1 VQRHGAKPAAT
12 FRFTRMHKEMPEH
25 QLGRTRLGIVAKRMT
40 GAFPGP
46 DDSQVP
52 AGYTYFGQFVA
63 HDLSFDHSKGVR
75 LGANLTAAEMKQ
87 ANSPA
92 LDLDSL
98 YGRGPRGKWLKL
110 YDAGKTLLRT
120 GTTLAVPG
128 VPGVPGVPA
137 LPGHD
142 LRRLQGKAV
151 IADRRNDDNL
161 AVAQLHA
168 AFIRVHNR
176 VVQEEG
182 LGFADARKLVIRHFQ
197 WLVWHDY
204 LPKVCAPDVLAD
216 VLANGRKKF
225 DVGVDPHT
233 PPKMPIEFS
242 IAAFRLGH
250 SMVRDVYPWNVH
262 NEAPPLALSD
272 LLKFSGHG
280 GNLGNNPALPSTLA
294 ADFRRLFDMRDAGLA
309 AGPAPLIVARRIDV
323 RLTAPLDTLLPG
335 TFDASQAP
343 ADPLESDLA
352 FRNLIRAQMVKLATG
367 QDMAK
372 KLGVKAL
379 DPQEI
384 AGSDGLGEALG
395 PRGVEHTPLWVYV
408 LREAELHGHR
418 LHGTGA
424 RIAAETIH
432 RAIEGSRVS
441 LFRDSPGWQ
450 PTLGANALP
459 YSVAHL
465 LLYAAGDDDA
475 HLSPAG

>member
-1 VQRHGAKPAAT
+1 
-12 FRFTRMHKEMPEH
+12 MHPEMPAE
-25 QLGRTRLGIVAKRMT
+25 QLGRKRLGIVARRMT
-40 GAFPGP
+40 GGFPGT

-63 HDLSFDHSKGVR
+63 HDLSFDRTKGIA
-75 LGANLTAAEMKQ
+75 LGANLTPAEMEQK
-87 ANSPA
+87 NSPA

-98 YGRGPRGKWLKL
+98 YGDGPSGKSLK
-110 YDAGKTLLRT
+110 YYEPGTPLLRT
-120 GTTLAVPG
+120 GSTLA
-128 VPGVPGVPA
+128 VPGVPA

-142 LRRLQGKAV
+142 LPRRQGKAV

-176 VVQEEG
+176 VVKEQG
-182 LGFADARKLVIRHFQ
+182 LSFAAARKLVTRHFQ

-204 LPKVCAPDVLAD
+204 LPKICAPGVLAD
-216 VLANGRKKF
+216 VLANGRKTF
-225 DVGVDPHT
+225 EVGVDPHK
-233 PPKMPIEFS
+233 PPTMPLEFS

-250 SMVRDVYPWNVH
+250 SMVRDVYAWNVH
-262 NEAPPLALSD
+262 HEAPPLALID
-272 LLKFSGHG
+272 LLRFGGHG
-280 GNLGNNPALPSTLA
+280 GNLGNNAALPSTLA
-294 ADFRRLFDMRDAGLA
+294 ADFRRLFDMRDAGLP

-323 RLTAPLDTLLPG
+323 RLTAPLDVLLPG
-335 TFDASQAP
+335 TFDARMAP

-352 FRNLIRAQMVKLATG
+352 FRNLMRARMVKLATG
-367 QDMAK
+367 QAMAK
-372 KLGVKAL
+372 QLHVKAL

-384 AGSDGLGEALG
+384 EGSDGLGEALG
-395 PRGVEHTPLWVYV
+395 PQGVEHTPLWVYV

-432 RAIEGSRVS
+432 RAIEGSRIS

-450 PTLGANALP
+450 PTLGANAHR

-465 LLYAAGDDDA
+465 LLYAAGDDA
-475 HLSPAG
+475 SQLSPAG